1 MGELIF
7 SLTPMVITHLVVDD
21 YVLAQLS
28 LT

>member
-1 MGELIF
+1 MGHGIF
-7 SLTPMVITHLVVDD
+7 SQTPMVITHLAVDD